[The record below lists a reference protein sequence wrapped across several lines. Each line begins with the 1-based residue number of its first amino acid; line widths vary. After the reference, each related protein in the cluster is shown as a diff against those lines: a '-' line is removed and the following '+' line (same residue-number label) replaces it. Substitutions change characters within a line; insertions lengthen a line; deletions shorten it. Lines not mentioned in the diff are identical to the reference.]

1 MEGASVLS
9 PSSWEKRRAWV
20 RQSRCWR
27 TTVVEEE
34 AAAAMQDVPELQP
47 PHLDD
52 VFLEGS
58 SSSKIETWLQHCG
71 SSVEV
76 LPEELGLLGPYGC
89 GSSGASF
96 EDDLTLGA
104 EAPLCFPF
112 PALLL
117 PGNDKATGRALR
129 GKQLNLGH
137 SMASSAL
144 SSVTNKTSSSISEV
158 LEWWQADAEEILYN
172 LGFVQSEPGAVARI
186 PARFFSAPS
195 QAKGIDFQL
204 FLKAQVRRME
214 MEDPCLMLASRF
226 QQVQALAA
234 TADAFFCLYS
244 YVSKTPVQRISPLRL
259 AWADP
264 DVPDIRVSPAQP
276 AVLSPGDRLKKA
288 VAKMCLY
295 TAPRAGDSPRGAGAL
310 GRVVQEVLERARE
323 ERFRFDPPDGEGGE
337 RDIGGVPLGTSP
349 HGAPGSPPAPPW
361 PERGVPKCH
370 RQPGLPPRLSPEG
383 MDTAEERPR
392 CLSPSA
398 GGLPWAGG
406 APCPL
411 GTGQG
416 GTEDRQLWADVASSP
431 APCAA
436 ATHGRWVCATPEQ
449 PGAEGDSGF
458 GSSPWGTSPGRKEG
472 AQPPGEPLDSCG
484 ASSPHQPR
492 DGGQRARRS
501 RGRHR
506 EGDPRDT
513 RWWQGDAPGL
523 QPPGKAPAVGGLSP
537 HHPSWA
543 ETRCGEAP
551 DSFEMEEVPSAGE
564 DDGDA
569 HEEAGCFFPPSLR
582 VRRSLM
588 LQGGSG
594 HSDSSG
600 FVEEPLPEQMP

>member
-89 GSSGASF
+89 RSSSTSF

-104 EAPLCFPF
+104 EA
-112 PALLL
+112 LLL
-117 PGNDKATGRALR
+117 PGNDRATGSRAFR
-129 GKQLNLGH
+129 GKQLHLGH

-144 SSVTNKTSSSISEV
+144 SSLTNKTSSSISEV
-158 LEWWQADAEEILYN
+158 LEWRQADAEEILYN

-244 YVSKTPVQRISPLRL
+244 YVSKTPVQRISPSRL

-264 DVPDIRVSPAQP
+264 DVPNIHLPPAQP

-295 TAPRAGDSPRGAGAL
+295 TAPRAGDSPRGSGAL

-337 RDIGGVPLGTSP
+337 RDIAGVPLGTSP
-349 HGAPGSPPAPPW
+349 HGAQGSPPAPPW
-361 PERGVPKCH
+361 LEGGVPECH
-370 RQPGLPPRLSPEG
+370 QQPGLSPRLSPEG
-383 MDTAEERPR
+383 MDTAEEHPR
-392 CLSPSA
+392 CLSPSL

-406 APCPL
+406 APCPV

-416 GTEDRQLWADVASSP
+416 GTEDGQPWGDLASSP
-431 APCAA
+431 APCAT
-436 ATHGRWVCATPEQ
+436 ATGGEWVCATPEK

-458 GSSPWGTSPGRKEG
+458 GSSPWGSSPGGGKEG
-472 AQPPGEPLDSCG
+472 AEPPGEPLDSCG
-484 ASSPHQPR
+484 ASSPWSHQPR

-506 EGDPRDT
+506 GGDPRDSS
-513 RWWQGDAPGL
+513 RWQGDARGL
-523 QPPGKAPAVGGLSP
+523 HPQGKALALGGLSP

-543 ETRCGEAP
+543 ETRSGEAP

-569 HEEAGCFFPPSLR
+569 HEETGCSLPPSLR

-588 LQGGSG
+588 LQGCSG

-600 FVEEPLPEQMP
+600 FVEEPLPEQTP